1 MQPVMIDSNA
11 YAAFKRNNPP
21 VVSIIRRA
29 SSLLLP
35 SVVLGEILVGIAHE
49 GSQNETEH
57 RGELFSFVSS
67 PRVRVVPLTEVTAD
81 LFARLAKSLGGRGIH
96 FPLHD
101 LWVAASALEHGA
113 ALLTLDSRFR
123 EIEGL
128 RPGCILEDFL
138 P

>member
-1 MQPVMIDSNA
+1 MQSVMIDSNA

-21 VVSIIRRA
+21 VVAVIRRA
-29 SSLLLP
+29 SHLLLP
-35 SVVLGEILVGIAHE
+35 AVVLGEILVGISQE
-49 GSQNETEH
+49 GTQNETEH
-57 RGELFSFVSS
+57 RGELFSFISS
-67 PRVRVVPLTEVTAD
+67 SRVRVVPLTEVTAE
-81 LFARLAKSLGGRGIH
+81 LFARLAKSLGGRGVD

-113 ALLTLDSRFR
+113 ALLTLDLRFR

-128 RPGCILEDFL
+128 RSGSLLEDFL